1 MRACVRVH
9 VDACTR
15 VANVR
20 PGDRPRGSA
29 CSFRASSVRRPAH
42 GPAPKRHRSAKAKA
56 GRPNSSAQSTA
67 ASETHEATHQL
78 EDILWARLAVVVKL
92 SCATQPQTPSDRQ
105 TVRPSADQQGNP
117 KAARPQA
124 TGLPPPTTAPK
135 LTGPDHARLA
145 RRLLLLLLPLLL
157 LPLRRHHHPG
167 PMAVIYD
174 ALFT

>member
-9 VDACTR
+9 VDACTM

-92 SCATQPQTPSDRQ
+92 PCSTQSQTPLD
-105 TVRPSADQQGNP
+105 PAP
-117 KAARPQA
+117 PAAASPG
-124 TGLPPPTTAPK
+124 TGLPALTTAPK